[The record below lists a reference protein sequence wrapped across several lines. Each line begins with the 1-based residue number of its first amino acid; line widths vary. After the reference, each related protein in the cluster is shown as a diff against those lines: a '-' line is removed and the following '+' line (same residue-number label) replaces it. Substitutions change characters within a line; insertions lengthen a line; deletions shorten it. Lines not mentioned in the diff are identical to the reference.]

1 MTIKI
6 QKYNNLKELIFF
18 FSGHQCNNVYIYRI
32 ENPKNLSITKIL
44 MRLKLVGKKELTYIL
59 FLCITVNYAQNGTTE
74 KNKTTQTTKSKL
86 ETLAAIEKVCQT
98 IIDDNYANP
107 NSTSLTQST
116 STDKNLLDVFSD
128 ISVELQ
134 KNKNSTTENLG
145 SETKVNSEPSFNEVY
160 PKEKYEALIAHGNVF
175 VKNSEL
181 LSQSLQ
187 KKATEF
193 DAAAKANNIEEVKN
207 IYTKM
212 GLAFHVMGTKLDSAI
227 LELRRTQPSIV
238 ETYTKMTAVSN
249 ETDALKKVETT
260 VDATSSMVGILY
272 YLSAI
277 KNCNTVVSKIQEHLA
292 QLSKVSG
299 TQKG

>member
-1 MTIKI
+1 
-6 QKYNNLKELIFF
+6 
-18 FSGHQCNNVYIYRI
+18 
-32 ENPKNLSITKIL
+32 

-59 FLCITVNYAQNGTTE
+59 FLCITMNYAQNGTFK
-74 KNKTTQTTKSKL
+74 KNKNTPSTKSKL
-86 ETLAAIEKVCQT
+86 ETLASIEKVCQT
-98 IIDDNYANP
+98 IIDDYYVNP
-107 NSTSLTQST
+107 NSITLTESNISGT
-116 STDKNLLDVFSD
+116 STDKNLLEVFND

-145 SETKVNSEPSFNEVY
+145 SEAKVNSEPSFNEVY
-160 PKEKYEALIAHGNVF
+160 PKEKYEALIAHGTAF
-175 VKNSEL
+175 VKKSEL

-212 GLAFHVMGTKLDSAI
+212 GLAFHVMGTNLNSAI

-238 ETYTKMTAVSN
+238 ETYTKMMAVGN
-249 ETDALKKVETT
+249 ETDTLKKVETT

-277 KNCNTVVSKIQEHLA
+277 KNCNTVISKIQEHLA